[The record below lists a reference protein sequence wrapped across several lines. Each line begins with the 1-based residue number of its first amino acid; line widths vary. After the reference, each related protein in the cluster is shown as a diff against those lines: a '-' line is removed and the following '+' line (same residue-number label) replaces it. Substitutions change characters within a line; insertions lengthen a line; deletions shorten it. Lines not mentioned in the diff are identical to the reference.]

1 MLLTLGLTVPL
12 RAVGIWSYGGCERAN
27 WPRAAFPEPM
37 QPFPWLDVAIILA
50 LILLNGFFAMS
61 EMAIVSSRRPRLR
74 GMATAGH
81 RGARTALGLA
91 ENPGAFLSTVQ
102 IGITLVGILNGA
114 YSGATLARPVG
125 QRLSAL
131 FGFKLALAEE
141 IGFGVVIVITTY
153 LSLIVGELVP
163 KQFALRSP
171 EKLASAVAPVMAIVA
186 RVATPAVW
194 ALDRSSALVFAL
206 LGQARDGDNR
216 VTEEELRSVV
226 QEAETAGVIEESE
239 RQMISGIMRLADR
252 RVRGVM
258 TPRGLVDWIDAD
270 EAPDRIRAHLAASP
284 HTRLPVARGTVD
296 DIIGVLQ
303 ARDVVQALIEGRPLD
318 LAALA
323 RPAPVIPDVIDAV
336 DALAVL
342 RDAEIPIALVH
353 DEYGHFEGIVTPADL
368 LAAIAGEFRSDIDDA
383 SDPPAVERD
392 DGSWLF
398 SGALPADEMA
408 DRLGFDLPDAR
419 DYETVAGFALEHFR
433 HLPETGETFTLK
445 RWKFEIADMDGRKV
459 DKVLATPVR
468 SVLGPLI

>member
-1 MLLTLGLTVPL
+1 
-12 RAVGIWSYGGCERAN
+12 
-27 WPRAAFPEPM
+27 M

-91 ENPGAFLSTVQ
+91 ENPSAFLSTVQ

-114 YSGATLARPVG
+114 YSGATLAMPVG

-296 DIIGVLQ
+296 NIIGVLQ

>member
-1 MLLTLGLTVPL
+1 M
-12 RAVGIWSYGGCERAN
+12 
-27 WPRAAFPEPM
+27 EPM
-37 QPFPWLDVAIILA
+37 QPFPWFDTAIILA
-50 LILLNGFFAMS
+50 LIVLNGFFAMS

-74 GMATAGH
+74 GMATSGH
-81 RGARTALGLA
+81 RGARTALALA
-91 ENPGAFLSTVQ
+91 ENPGSFLSSVQ
-102 IGITLVGILNGA
+102 IGITLVGIVNGA
-114 YSGATLARPVG
+114 YSGATLAVPVG
-125 QRLSAL
+125 ERLQAL
-131 FGFKLALAEE
+131 FGFKPALAQEV
-141 IGFGVVIVITTY
+141 GFAVVIVIATY

-171 EKLASAVAPVMAIVA
+171 EKIAAFVAPIMAVVSKIA
-186 RVATPAVW
+186 APAVW
-194 ALDRSSALVFAL
+194 LLDISSSAVFRL
-206 LGQARDGDNR
+206 LGQARHGDNR

-226 QEAETAGVIEESE
+226 AEAETAGVIEQSE
-239 RQMISGIMRLADR
+239 RQMISGIMRLSDR

-258 TPRGLVDWIDAD
+258 TPRGEIDWIDAD
-270 EAPDRIRAHLAASP
+270 MSDAEIRAQLAATL

-323 RPAPVIPDVIDAV
+323 QPAPVIPDVIDAV
-336 DALAVL
+336 EALAVL
-342 RDAEIPIALVH
+342 RDASIPIALVH

-368 LAAIAGEFRSDIDDA
+368 LAAIAGEFRSDVDDA

-408 DRLGFDLPDAR
+408 DRLGFDLPDTR
-419 DYETVAGFALEHFR
+419 DYETVAGFVLEHFR

-468 SVLGPLI
+468 TALTPVD

>member
-1 MLLTLGLTVPL
+1 
-12 RAVGIWSYGGCERAN
+12 
-27 WPRAAFPEPM
+27 M
-37 QPFPWLDVAIILA
+37 QPFPWFDTAIIMA
-50 LILLNGFFAMS
+50 LIVLNGFFAMS

-74 GMATAGH
+74 GMATSGH
-81 RGARTALGLA
+81 RGARTALALA
-91 ENPGAFLSTVQ
+91 EDPGSFLSSVQ
-102 IGITLVGILNGA
+102 IGITLVGIVNGA
-114 YSGATLARPVG
+114 YSGATLAVPVG
-125 QRLSAL
+125 QRLQAL
-131 FGFKLALAEE
+131 FGFKPALAQEV
-141 IGFGVVIVITTY
+141 GFAVVIVIATY

-171 EKLASAVAPVMAIVA
+171 EKIASFVAPIMAVVSKIA
-186 RVATPAVW
+186 APAVW
-194 ALDRSSALVFAL
+194 ALDKSSALVFRL
-206 LGQARDGDNR
+206 LGQARHGDNR

-226 QEAETAGVIEESE
+226 AEAETAGVIEQSE
-239 RQMISGIMRLADR
+239 RQMISGIMRLSDR

-258 TPRGLVDWIDAD
+258 TPRGEVEWIDAD
-270 EAPDRIRAHLAASP
+270 MSDAEIREQLAASP

-323 RPAPVIPDVIDAV
+323 QPAPVIPDVIDAV

-342 RDAEIPIALVH
+342 RDASIPIALVH

-368 LAAIAGEFRSDIDDA
+368 LAAIAGEFRSDVDDL

-408 DRLGFDLPDAR
+408 DRLGFDLPDTR
-419 DYETVAGFALEHFR
+419 DYETVAGFVLEHFR
-433 HLPETGETFTLK
+433 HLPETGEAFTLK

-468 SVLGPLI
+468 AALTPVE

>member
-1 MLLTLGLTVPL
+1 
-12 RAVGIWSYGGCERAN
+12 
-27 WPRAAFPEPM
+27 M
-37 QPFPWLDVAIILA
+37 QPFPWFDTAIIMA
-50 LILLNGFFAMS
+50 LIVLNGFFAMS

-74 GMATAGH
+74 GMATSGH
-81 RGARTALGLA
+81 RGARTALALA
-91 ENPGAFLSTVQ
+91 EDPGSFLSSVQ
-102 IGITLVGILNGA
+102 IGITLVGIVNGA
-114 YSGATLARPVG
+114 YSGATLAVPVG
-125 QRLSAL
+125 QRLQAL
-131 FGFKLALAEE
+131 FGFKPALAQEV
-141 IGFGVVIVITTY
+141 GFAVVIVIATY

-171 EKLASAVAPVMAIVA
+171 EKIAAFVAPIMAVVSKIA
-186 RVATPAVW
+186 APAVW
-194 ALDRSSALVFAL
+194 LLDVSSAAVFRL
-206 LGQARDGDNR
+206 LGQARHGDNR

-226 QEAETAGVIEESE
+226 AEAETAGVIEQSE
-239 RQMISGIMRLADR
+239 RQMISGIMRLSDR
-252 RVRGVM
+252 RVRGIM
-258 TPRGLVDWIDAD
+258 TPRGEVDWIDAD
-270 EAPDRIRAHLAASP
+270 MSDAEIREQLAASP

-323 RPAPVIPDVIDAV
+323 QPAPVIPDVIDAV

-342 RDAEIPIALVH
+342 RDASIPIALVH

-368 LAAIAGEFRSDIDDA
+368 LAAIAGEFRSDIDNL

-408 DRLGFDLPDAR
+408 DRLGFDLPDTR
-419 DYETVAGFALEHFR
+419 DYETVAGFVLEHFR

-459 DKVLATPVR
+459 DKVLVTPVK
-468 SVLGPLI
+468 SALTPVE

>member
-1 MLLTLGLTVPL
+1 
-12 RAVGIWSYGGCERAN
+12 
-27 WPRAAFPEPM
+27 M
-37 QPFPWLDVAIILA
+37 QPFPWLDVAIIMA

-74 GMATAGH
+74 GMATSGY

-91 ENPGAFLSTVQ
+91 ENPGSFLSTVQ
-102 IGITLVGILNGA
+102 IGITLVGIINGA
-114 YSGATLARPVG
+114 YSGATLAVPMG
-125 QRLSAL
+125 QRLTAW
-131 FGFKLALAEE
+131 FGLRPALAEE
-141 IGFGVVIVITTY
+141 VGFAVVIVITTY

-171 EKLASAVAPVMAIVA
+171 EKLASFVAPIMAVVA

-194 ALDRSSALVFAL
+194 ALDKSSAAVFKL
-206 LGQARDGDNR
+206 LGQAQHGDNR

-258 TPRGLVDWIDAD
+258 TPRGEIDWIDAD
-270 EAPDRIRAHLAASP
+270 MSDAQIRAHLAASP

-296 DIIGVLQ
+296 NIIGVLQ

-318 LAALA
+318 LVAMAK
-323 RPAPVIPDVIDAV
+323 PAPVIPDVIDAV
-336 DALAVL
+336 EALSVL
-342 RDAEIPIALVH
+342 REASIPIALVH

-368 LAAIAGEFRSDIDDA
+368 LAAIAGEFRSDVDDHN
-383 SDPPAVERD
+383 DPPAVERD

-408 DRLGFDLPDAR
+408 DRLGFDLAPDR
-419 DYETVAGFALEHFR
+419 DYETVAGFVLEHFR
-433 HLPETGETFTLK
+433 HLPETGEAFTLD

-459 DKVLATPVR
+459 DKVLASPVQTPT
-468 SVLGPLI
+468 SPLLA

>member
-1 MLLTLGLTVPL
+1 
-12 RAVGIWSYGGCERAN
+12 
-27 WPRAAFPEPM
+27 M
-37 QPFPWLDVAIILA
+37 QPFPWFDTAIIVA

-74 GMATAGH
+74 GLAMAGH
-81 RGARTALGLA
+81 RGARTALRLA
-91 ENPGAFLSTVQ
+91 ENPGSFLSSVQ
-102 IGITLVGILNGA
+102 IGITLVGIINGA
-114 YSGATLARPVG
+114 YSGAALAVPVG
-125 QRLSAL
+125 QRLTGW
-131 FGFKLALAEE
+131 FGIRPELAGD
-141 IGFGVVIVITTY
+141 IGFAIVIVLTTY

-171 EKLASAVAPVMAIVA
+171 EKIASLVAPIMSVVS

-194 ALDRSSALVFAL
+194 ALDHSSALVFKL
-206 LGQARDGDNR
+206 LGQSRHSDNR

-226 QEAETAGVIEESE
+226 QEAETAGIIEESE

-258 TPRGLVDWIDAD
+258 TPRGDVDWIDAD
-270 EAPDRIRAHLAASP
+270 MSDTDIRAHLAASP

-296 DIIGVLQ
+296 NIIGVLQ

-318 LAALA
+318 LAALS

-368 LAAIAGEFRSDIDDA
+368 LAAIAGEFRSDVDDA
-383 SDPPAVERD
+383 NDPPAVERD

-408 DRLGFDLPDAR
+408 DRLGFDLPDDR
-419 DYETVAGFALEHFR
+419 DYETVAGFVLENFR
-433 HLPETGETFTLK
+433 HLPETGEIFTLK
-445 RWKFEIADMDGRKV
+445 RWRFEIVDMDGRKV
-459 DKVLATPVR
+459 DKVLASPVR
-468 SVLGPLI
+468 SAAGPVHG

>member
-1 MLLTLGLTVPL
+1 
-12 RAVGIWSYGGCERAN
+12 
-27 WPRAAFPEPM
+27 M
-37 QPFPWLDVAIILA
+37 QPFPWTDVVVIAG
-50 LILLNGFFAMS
+50 LILLNGLLAMS
-61 EMAIVSSRRPRLR
+61 ELAIVSSRRPRLR
-74 GMATAGH
+74 GLAASGS
-81 RGARTALGLA
+81 RGAQAALRLA
-91 ENPGAFLSTVQ
+91 ADPAKFLSSAQ
-102 IGITLVGILNGA
+102 IGITLVAIVNGA
-114 YSGATLARPVG
+114 FSGE
-125 QRLSAL
+125 
-131 FGFKLALAEE
+131 ALAGPVAERLTFWAGIKPE
-141 IGFGVVIVITTY
+141 LAHDIGLSIVIVVITY
-153 LSLIVGELVP
+153 VSLIIGELVP

-171 EKLASAVAPVMAIVA
+171 EAIACAVAPAMELLTKVSAPFA
-186 RVATPAVW
+186 W
-194 ALDRSSALVFAL
+194 ALDRSSALVFRM
-206 LGQARDGDNR
+206 LGQRRDADHA

-258 TPRGLVDWIDAD
+258 TPRGDVDWIDAD
-270 EAPDRIRAHLAASP
+270 MGEAEIRAHLAASP

-342 RDAEIPIALVH
+342 RDAAIPIALVH

-368 LAAIAGEFRSDIDDA
+368 LAAIAGEFRSDVDDM

-408 DRLGFDLPDAR
+408 DRLGFDLPDDR
-419 DYETVAGFALEHFR
+419 DYETVAGFMLEHFR
-433 HLPETGETFTLK
+433 HLPETGEAFTLK

-459 DKVLATPVR
+459 DKVLASPVR
-468 SVLGPLI
+468 TAAGPVLG